1 MFFGKCSKENSNFQ
15 NWSKELSTEMLRVE
29 HTLSGPILE
38 SKDMRDIFRKRT
50 KKAKNVK
57 KAKKEKIF
65 ENLGKNNKILKY
77 FEK

>member
-1 MFFGKCSKENSNFQ
+1 M
-15 NWSKELSTEMLRVE
+15 STELLRVE

-38 SKDMRDIFRKRT
+38 SKDMREIFRKRT

-57 KAKKEKIF
+57 MAKKEKIF

>member
-1 MFFGKCSKENSNFQ
+1 M
-15 NWSKELSTEMLRVE
+15 STELLRVE

-38 SKDMRDIFRKRT
+38 SEDMREIFRKRT

-57 KAKKEKIF
+57 MAKKEKIF

>member
-1 MFFGKCSKENSNFQ
+1 
-15 NWSKELSTEMLRVE
+15 MLRVE

>member
-1 MFFGKCSKENSNFQ
+1 MFFGKCSKQNSNFQ

-65 ENLGKNNKILKY
+65 ENLSKNNKILKY

>member
-1 MFFGKCSKENSNFQ
+1 
-15 NWSKELSTEMLRVE
+15 MLRVE

-65 ENLGKNNKILKY
+65 ENLSKNNKILKY